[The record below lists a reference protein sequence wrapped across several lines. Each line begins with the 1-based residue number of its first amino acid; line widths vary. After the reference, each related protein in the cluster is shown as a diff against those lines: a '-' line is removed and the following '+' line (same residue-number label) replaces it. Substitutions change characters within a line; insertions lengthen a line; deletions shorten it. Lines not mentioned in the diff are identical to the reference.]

1 MYFLRYSATIFL
13 VECTLQWIMF
23 CILCIEQAKVH
34 VKQMTMVSLILK
46 TLLTGISNLY
56 KQREVYLYFYYTFFK
71 CTLSCPCVDHHKVST
86 PSRRLIQP
94 SALSYKCPPITT
106 NSCTDQHYSSFLSR
120 LQFSNSR
127 E

>member
-23 CILCIEQAKVH
+23 CFLCIEQAKVH
-34 VKQMTMVSLILK
+34 VRQMTMVSLILK
-46 TLLTGISNLY
+46 TLLIIISNLY
-56 KQREVYLYFYYTFFK
+56 KQREVYLHSYYTFFK
-71 CTLSCPCVDHHKVST
+71 CTLSCLCDDHYKVST
-86 PSRRLIQP
+86 PSRRLVQP
-94 SALSYKCPPITT
+94 SALSYKCLPITT
-106 NSCTDQHYSSFLSR
+106 NSCKDQHYNSFLSR